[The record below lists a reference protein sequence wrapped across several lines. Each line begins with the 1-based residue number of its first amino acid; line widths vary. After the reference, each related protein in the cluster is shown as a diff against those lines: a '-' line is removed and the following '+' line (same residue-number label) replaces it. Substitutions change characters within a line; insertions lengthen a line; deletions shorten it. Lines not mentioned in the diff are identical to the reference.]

1 MLSNFNIN
9 GFTESARLLHILSG
23 YSPVVQVSTHIS
35 GSSLDH
41 CYVHRKFSE
50 TFSVDVFDIY
60 FIDHDAVRLRFT

>member
-50 TFSVDVFDIY
+50 TFSVNVF
-60 FIDHDAVRLRFT
+60 